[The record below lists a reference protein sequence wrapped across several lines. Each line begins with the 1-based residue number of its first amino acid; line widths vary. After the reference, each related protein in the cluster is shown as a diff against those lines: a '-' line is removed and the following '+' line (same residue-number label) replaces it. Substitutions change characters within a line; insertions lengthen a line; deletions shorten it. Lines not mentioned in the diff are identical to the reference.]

1 MRMVNIFSLVRK
13 IGVFTVK
20 VILGIFLFYLFLAF
34 VVIPLGAPWAVKN
47 QGTKLLKHSVE
58 VRSVFFNPFLLRLSV
73 KNFAITDSNKQIMVG
88 FDKFWADISFIS
100 LLKKEIQVESISLDG
115 LQINAALL
123 ADGNINLL
131 DLVPS
136 QPLAQQSNSQATA
149 QPLAINS
156 FPPVTVDLL
165 ILKLGSISFIDQTVE
180 PSFKTVLSDIEI
192 HVSGVSTKPD
202 AQIKVVFQCAI
213 NEKGSIAAEALLR
226 PFVKPL
232 NLEATFFL
240 NNYAL
245 QVLTP
250 YVGKYTGRAVK
261 DGKLDLKMDYSI
273 VDNQFKASHK
283 ILIQRF
289 DFGEKV
295 TSKDALNLPF
305 GLAVG
310 LLEDS
315 QGRINISLPVTGD
328 MNDPKFEYFHLIGQV
343 ARNFFMKI
351 ITKPL
356 MFLLSLAG
364 SESGTEEMGYVRF
377 TPGKVDLS
385 DDNKERLRVLVK
397 GLKERPKVLLEI
409 NGSYDVQAD
418 WRTIRQETFETR
430 YQAMRKESTR
440 PDSALYSQLY
450 IEFFGMHSYGELTK
464 KFKSSDGKLDLEKI
478 DIEIKRQLIEDAP
491 RDQEALDILAK
502 SRSQITYDFFI
513 TEGFDKT
520 RVSVGANREAQ
531 SIMGYVP
538 MEFTLTVFENPT
550 VKHEEIQ

>member
-1 MRMVNIFSLVRK
+1 MVNIFSVIRK
-13 IGVFTVK
+13 ISVLAAK
-20 VILGIFLFYLFLAF
+20 IALGIFLFYLFLAC
-34 VVIPLGAPWAVKN
+34 VVIPLGVPWAVRS
-47 QGTKLLKHSVE
+47 QGTKLLKHSVD

-73 KNFAITDSNKQIMVG
+73 KGFAVTDSNKQIMVG

-100 LLKKEIQVESISLDG
+100 LLKKEIQVESVGLDG
-115 LQINAALL
+115 LQVNAVLL

-131 DLVPS
+131 DLMPS
-136 QPLAQQSNSQATA
+136 PPLAQQSTPQAMA
-149 QPLAINS
+149 QPPAANS
-156 FPPVTVDLL
+156 LPPMAVDSLD
-165 ILKLGSISFIDQTVE
+165 LKLGSISFIDQTVE
-180 PSFKTVLSDIEI
+180 PGFKTVLSNIKI
-192 HVSGVSTKPD
+192 HISGISTKSD
-202 AQIKVVFQCAI
+202 AQIKVVFQCALD
-213 NEKGSIAAEALLR
+213 EKGSISTEALLM
-226 PFVKPL
+226 PFVKPFK
-232 NLEATFFL
+232 LEATFSL

-250 YVGKYTGRAVK
+250 CVGKYTGRAVK
-261 DGKLDLKMDYSI
+261 DGKLDLKMNYSI
-273 VDNQFKASHK
+273 VDNQLKASHK

-295 TSKDALNLPF
+295 SSKDVLNLPF

-310 LLEDS
+310 LLEDP

-351 ITKPL
+351 VTKPL

-364 SESGTEEMGYVRF
+364 SESGTEEIGYVRF
-377 TPGKVDLS
+377 APGKTDLS
-385 DDNKERLRVLVK
+385 DDNKERLQVLAK

-418 WRTIRQETFETR
+418 WRAIRQETFETR

-450 IEFFGMHSYGELTK
+450 IEFFGMHPYGELTK

-478 DIEIKRQLIEDAP
+478 DTEIKRQLIEDAP
-491 RDQEALDILAK
+491 RDQEALDSLAK
-502 SRSQITYDFFI
+502 SRSQIVYDFFI
-513 TEGFDKT
+513 AEGFDKT
-520 RVSVGANREAQ
+520 RVSIGANREAQ
-531 SIMGYVP
+531 GIMGYVP
-538 MEFTLTVFENPT
+538 MEFTLTVFEKPDSE
-550 VKHEEIQ
+550 K